1 MSVPIEVIK
10 QVPLFKGLSDKEL
23 KTLANNFTERAF
35 KAGQE
40 LTSEGQGAAGF
51 FVIESGEAAVTVD
64 GEVRRKLAS
73 GDYFGEVALID
84 GGLADRHDHG
94 DQRRQELRADAVAV
108 PPARRGERLDRLAAA
123 RGDGRARAR
132 ARTAQGLTT
141 AERAVDQVGGSCDDR
156 PGLRQ
161 DPEVTMLGPRSLLTS
176 TAEALDRRV
185 GWDKLP
191 RVLAIPTLIG
201 LRTRLRERN
210 LYDTGRG
217 PLDRPDVDRHPRY
230 LTARTLDGTYNDLDD
245 PLMGSLGSRFG
256 RNVPLEFTVREPERA
271 DARAEPAPHQPR
283 AADAGRVP
291 ACDDAQPARG
301 RVDPVRGARL
311 VQPRQERAGAAVD
324 DPARRRRSVGRA
336 TRCRCS
342 ARAPTRART
351 ATGRRRSSPTTRTGG
366 TARRST
372 AATPAFADALAL
384 GRARKAEDRRAR
396 AAAAASSRRTST

>member
-1 MSVPIEVIK
+1 
-10 QVPLFKGLSDKEL
+10 
-23 KTLANNFTERAF
+23 
-35 KAGQE
+35 
-40 LTSEGQGAAGF
+40 
-51 FVIESGEAAVTVD
+51 
-64 GEVRRKLAS
+64 
-73 GDYFGEVALID
+73 
-84 GGLADRHDHG
+84 
-94 DQRRQELRADAVAV
+94 
-108 PPARRGERLDRLAAA
+108 
-123 RGDGRARAR
+123 
-132 ARTAQGLTT
+132 
-141 AERAVDQVGGSCDDR
+141 
-156 PGLRQ
+156 
-161 DPEVTMLGPRSLLTS
+161 MLGPRSLLTS

-256 RNVPLEFTVREPERA
+256 RNVPLEFTAPGARRA

-283 AADAGRVP
+283 AADAARVP

-311 VQPRQERAGAAVD
+311 VQPRQERARADRG
-324 DPARRRRSVGRA
+324 RSRSTTAIRGPR
-336 TRCRCS
+336 TRCRSS

-372 AATPAFADALAL
+372 AAS
-384 GRARKAEDRRAR
+384 RRSRMRCAR
-396 AAAAASSRRTST
+396 ASTAS